1 MSEIEVEKVNK
12 VYSFLSFK
20 LGEEYFVVDV
30 SKVIEILEVPKI
42 TKVPKA
48 PEYMAGVINLR
59 GKVLPLI
66 DTKLKFGMSPINF
79 SVETCIVVIEIEL
92 EGEIMHVGVLVDA
105 VLEVIEI
112 EENVIKPSPSI
123 DAKYPLNFIKGM
135 IERGNDKNFIMILDI
150 NEVFSLQEKEAIKN
164 NNIN

>member
-66 DTKLKFGMSPINF
+66 DTKLKFGMPPINF
-79 SVETCIVVIEIEL
+79 SVDTCIVVIEIEL

-105 VLEVIEI
+105 VLEVIEVDESI
-112 EENVIKPSPSI
+112 IKPSPSI

>member
-66 DTKLKFGMSPINF
+66 DTKLKFGMPPINF
-79 SVETCIVVIEIEL
+79 TVDTCIVVIEIEL

-112 EENVIKPSPSI
+112 EEDTIKPSPSI
-123 DAKYPLNFIKGM
+123 DAKYPLHFIKGM
-135 IERGNDKNFIMILDI
+135 IERGDDKNFIMILDI